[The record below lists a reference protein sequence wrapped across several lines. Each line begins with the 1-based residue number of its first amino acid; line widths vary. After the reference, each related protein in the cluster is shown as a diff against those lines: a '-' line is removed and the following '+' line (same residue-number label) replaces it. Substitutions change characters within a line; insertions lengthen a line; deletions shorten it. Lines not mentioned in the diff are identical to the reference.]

1 MYSYTRSVPVYWQ
14 KKLLYSISNY
24 CLKKYIFFHQKII
37 ARAKTS
43 DWDCYSFKYLSCGL
57 RQEFPVVTARV
68 CQRPDVAEILN
79 VADNA
84 GKRPIDDDEE

>member
-1 MYSYTRSVPVYWQ
+1 M
-14 KKLLYSISNY
+14 
-24 CLKKYIFFHQKII
+24 
-37 ARAKTS
+37 
-43 DWDCYSFKYLSCGL
+43 
-57 RQEFPVVTARV
+57 VTARV